1 MALGTHLQFPRAI
14 ALLTTGYIVG
24 QILGPRVV
32 GPLLHNGYHA
42 ALLLGAA
49 IVLAAAPAA
58 AALRVG
64 IPPRVGAMAEPSP
77 SRNPNSRQRPC
88 ENRMMR
94 VTPYVQVDAGIVD
107 ANINSMQ
114 VFCDSRG
121 IALRRHAKTHKSVDV
136 GRRQLAA
143 GAAGLTVATV
153 GEGEVFADL
162 LAEFGK
168 ISLSPTQSQFHRAAC
183 GNWLAVCRR
192 SSALTP
198 VTECGER
205 PRQAS
210 PYRSR
215 STPGGGA
222 PASPERRW

>member
-1 MALGTHLQFPRAI
+1 M
-14 ALLTTGYIVG
+14 
-24 QILGPRVV
+24 
-32 GPLLHNGYHA
+32 
-42 ALLLGAA
+42 
-49 IVLAAAPAA
+49 
-58 AALRVG
+58 
-64 IPPRVGAMAEPSP
+64 
-77 SRNPNSRQRPC
+77 
-88 ENRMMR
+88 
-94 VTPYVQVDAGIVD
+94 DAGIVD

-168 ISLSPTQSQFHRAAC
+168 ISLSPTQSQLHRAAC

-215 STPGGGA
+215 STPGRRRSGVAPNDAGELASLARPLGLRVNGVFTFPGHGYGLGA
-222 PASPERRW
+222 ARLSAAADEGRLLDAPQPATWTGRRDRALLTLAVQTGLRISELTTLSTSDILILGPART